1 MTYQSIVRIRLKF
14 MDLRQ
19 LVFYL
24 VIEHFYL
31 VWGQIGL

>member
-1 MTYQSIVRIRLKF
+1 